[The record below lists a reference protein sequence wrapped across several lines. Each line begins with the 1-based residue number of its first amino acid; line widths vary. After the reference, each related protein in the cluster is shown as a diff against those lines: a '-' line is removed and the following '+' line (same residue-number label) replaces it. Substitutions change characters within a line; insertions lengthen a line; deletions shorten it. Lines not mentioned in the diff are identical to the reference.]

1 MYQKVDE
8 RIENYLV
15 KPGEKIP
22 DSIELIRTDKKFDGD
37 YRVETNGIPLTA
49 EEVVWNFFLFA
60 RNDENN
66 PRYMFGFRYFRKY
79 LEICLRDNTPHPEP
93 EIRSQ
98 ILKELRERN

>member
-1 MYQKVDE
+1 M
-8 RIENYLV
+8 ENDLI

-22 DSIELIRTDKKFDGD
+22 SSIRIIRTDKKFDGD

-49 EEVVWNFFLFA
+49 WEVVWNFFLFG
-60 RNDENN
+60 RNDDNN

-79 LEICLRDNTPHPEP
+79 LEICFRDNTPHPEP

-98 ILKELRERN
+98 ILKELREGN